1 MTWTFFSFLRDS
13 PDVRL
18 LPPGVTFL
26 YETEATGMPP
36 LLVNQWILRLN
47 KTWTTLFILDVK
59 LDPWMRNFPTD
70 PHDLWKAKYWKVG
83 DVRYRNHRPT
93 LGSFG
98 CHASTSTLRE
108 KGMRPA
114 GNCRPPSHH
123 HGHNKAT
130 EVRYSQD
137 NFQFWART
145 TWMESYNN
153 ILFLEDRNW

>member
-1 MTWTFFSFLRDS
+1 M
-13 PDVRL
+13 RL
-18 LPPGVTFL
+18 PPPGVTFL

-47 KTWTTLFILDVK
+47 KTWATLFILDVK

-114 GNCRPPSHH
+114 GNCRPHPITT
-123 HGHNKAT
+123 A
-130 EVRYSQD
+130 
-137 NFQFWART
+137 T
-145 TWMESYNN
+145 TWQQKSDTHRTIFSFE
-153 ILFLEDRNW
+153 LERHGWNLTTIYSSLRTRNW